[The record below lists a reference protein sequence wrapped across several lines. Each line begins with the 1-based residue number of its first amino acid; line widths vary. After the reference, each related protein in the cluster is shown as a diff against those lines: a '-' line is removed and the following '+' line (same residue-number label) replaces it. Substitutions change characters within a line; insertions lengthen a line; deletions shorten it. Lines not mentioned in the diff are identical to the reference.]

1 MKKIIYAILIC
12 IIIAGI
18 VVIATMGLK
27 VDITYS
33 KNVELDVYLGVV
45 YEDADIE
52 QIVNEVFPNE
62 RHIIQGIEVFGDMCA
77 ITLKDNRSEEELNSK
92 IEELVTKINEKYEL
106 ELEAEDVGIVHN
118 PKARLLDTILPYGLP
133 LGLGF
138 LAVLIFAGVRYKK
151 LGIVKTVATYIIA
164 VVGVELLLL
173 SIIAITRIPVNRFI
187 IPIGLILFVIV
198 ITILG
203 FINERKLLQGKE
215 TKKSK

>member
-1 MKKIIYAILIC
+1 
-12 IIIAGI
+12 
-18 VVIATMGLK
+18 
-27 VDITYS
+27 
-33 KNVELDVYLGVV
+33 
-45 YEDADIE
+45 
-52 QIVNEVFPNE
+52 
-62 RHIIQGIEVFGDMCA
+62 
-77 ITLKDNRSEEELNSK
+77 
-92 IEELVTKINEKYEL
+92 
-106 ELEAEDVGIVHN
+106 VHN

>member
-18 VVIATMGLK
+18 VVIATMGLNA
-27 VDITYS
+27 DITYS
-33 KNVELDVYLGVV
+33 KNEELDVYLGVV

-62 RHIIQGIEVFGDMCA
+62 RHMIQGIEVFGDMCA
-77 ITLKDNRSEEELNSK
+77 ITLKDNRSEEELNAK

-106 ELEAEDVGIVHN
+106 ELETEDVEIVHN

-138 LAVLIFAGVRYKK
+138 VVVLVFVGVRFKK
-151 LGIVKTVATYIIA
+151 LGIVITVATYIIT
-164 VVGVELLLL
+164 VVGAELLLL
-173 SIIAITRIPVNRFI
+173 SIIAITRIPVNRLI

-203 FINERKLLQGKE
+203 FINERKLSTGEK

>member
-18 VVIATMGLK
+18 VVIATMGLNA
-27 VDITYS
+27 DITYS

-62 RHIIQGIEVFGDMCA
+62 RHMIQGIEVFGDMCA
-77 ITLKDNRSEEELNSK
+77 ITLKDNRSEEELNAK

-106 ELEAEDVGIVHN
+106 ELETEDVEIVHN

-138 LAVLIFAGVRYKK
+138 VVVLVFVGVRYKK
-151 LGIVKTVATYIIA
+151 LGIVKTVATYIIT
-164 VVGVELLLL
+164 VVGAELLLL

-187 IPIGLILFVIV
+187 IPIGLIVFVTV

-203 FINERKLLQGKE
+203 FINERKLFGKKE